1 MARVLFHMP
10 RHMAA
15 ADGSELPP
23 FYQHL
28 QTGFTALGAG
38 VAICHRDMDALET
51 GPTSPDFNFVHNGRI
66 ARAGLL
72 NIGLAYM
79 YPFWYVDPKGVFG
92 DSSLTDLPFDAAQIP
107 QKPAARMFARL
118 EARLKDARISRYAQ
132 PPEVTQ
138 FPKGAIAVFL
148 QDWSDPVERAR
159 HMTARLMLET
169 VIAHAGT
176 RPVIVK
182 PHPRVSGLETFEIL
196 DWLARAHPTVI
207 VSHANVHDILAAAA
221 VSVSISSAVSVEG
234 MVHRVP
240 AVVFGR
246 TDFHH
251 CAETVQ
257 TPADFPAALDRA
269 LTRDWPFEA
278 FLFWFFRENCISSGG
293 EQMMPNI
300 LARMQRQGADFNA
313 LGIKR
318 PH

>member
-1 MARVLFHMP
+1 MP

-15 ADGSELPP
+15 TDGSELPP

-28 QTGFTALGAG
+28 RDGFTALGAR
-38 VAICHRDMDALET
+38 VAVVHRDMDALQT
-51 GPTSPDFNFVHNGRI
+51 GPTGPDFNFVHNGRI

-79 YPFWYVDPKGVFG
+79 YPFWYVDPKGVFA
-92 DSSLTDLPFDAAQIP
+92 DSSLTDLAFDPAQTP

-118 EARLKDARISRYAQ
+118 QARLKDTRISRYAQ
-132 PPEVTQ
+132 PEEVAQ
-138 FPKGAIAVFL
+138 FPTGAIAVFL

-159 HMTARLMLET
+159 HMTARDMLET
-169 VIAHAGT
+169 VIANAGG
-176 RPVIVK
+176 RSVIVK

-196 DWLARAHPTVI
+196 DWLARDHPQII
-207 VSHANVHDILAAAA
+207 VTQANVHDILAAAV

-240 AVVFGR
+240 AIVFGR

-257 TPADFPAALDRA
+257 TPAAFPAALDRA

-293 EQMMPNI
+293 DKMMPNI
-300 LARMQRQGADFNA
+300 LVRMQGQGADFNA
-313 LGIKR
+313 LGIKAT
-318 PH
+318 H